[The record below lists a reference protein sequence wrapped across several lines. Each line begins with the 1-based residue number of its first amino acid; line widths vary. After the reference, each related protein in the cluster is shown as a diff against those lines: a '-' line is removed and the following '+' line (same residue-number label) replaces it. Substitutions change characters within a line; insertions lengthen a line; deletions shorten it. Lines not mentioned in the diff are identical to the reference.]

1 MAIVIDEWGSF
12 EGLFT
17 LEDIIEEIVGEIR
30 DEFDEE
36 EPAVHQLPDGSY
48 SIDGRIPIG
57 VVNEALGSSFE
68 SEDFDTIG
76 GFVLGHLGRVP
87 EVGDEVHLDGYVL
100 RVDEV
105 DGPRVAQVVARET
118 PQKAPE
124 SSREDAPEEEPAG

>member
-36 EPAVHQLPDGSY
+36 EPAVRQLAEGSY
-48 SIDGRIPIG
+48 AVDGRIPIG
-57 VVNEALGSSFE
+57 VVNDALGSEFE

-76 GFVLGHLGRVP
+76 GLVLGNLGRVP
-87 EVGDEVHLDGYVL
+87 EVGDEIQLDGYLL

-105 DGPRVAQVVARET
+105 DGPRVARVVAREI
-118 PQKAPE
+118 PDE
-124 SSREDAPEEEPAG
+124 DSRMQVDPSGK

>member
-36 EPAVHQLPDGSY
+36 EPAVRQLSDGFY

-57 VVNEALGSSFE
+57 VVNEALGSEFE

-76 GFVLGHLGRVP
+76 GLVLGSLGRVP
-87 EVGDEVHLDGYVL
+87 EVGDEIHFDGYLL

-105 DGPRVAQVVARET
+105 DGPRVAQVVAREL
-118 PQKAPE
+118 
-124 SSREDAPEEEPAG
+124 PEEETSSSRKEEDSEG